1 MKEKSASQLL
11 VLLLESGV
19 RGMRES
25 EMGVSIV
32 GTLRETEGVPA
43 DETDKFAKFGGGRRS
58 SSEELSF
65 MKQDK
70 SASWF

>member
-25 EMGVSIV
+25 EMGVSSV
-32 GTLRETEGVPA
+32 GTLRETEGLPA
-43 DETDKFAKFGGGRRS
+43 DETDKFVKFGGGRRS
-58 SSEELSF
+58 SYEELSV
-65 MKQDK
+65 MNQDK